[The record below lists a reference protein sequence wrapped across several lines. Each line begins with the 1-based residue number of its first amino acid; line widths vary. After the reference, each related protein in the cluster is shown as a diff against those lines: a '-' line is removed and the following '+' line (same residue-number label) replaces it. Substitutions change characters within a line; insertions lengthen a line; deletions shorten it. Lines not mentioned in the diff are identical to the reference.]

1 MSRFEIDPA
10 QGAHAASALSNEE
23 LEVLYRIVA
32 LEMAVRLSKEQFVE
46 LMERLGEA
54 RRNQDG
60 LIDKVRVERDRIL
73 FVNSVEADLQNLP
86 MTTDGEE
93 NRGQT
98 YGMYL

>member
-10 QGAHAASALSNEE
+10 QGAHAASGLTNEE

-54 RRNQDG
+54 RRNQDD

-93 NRGQT
+93 NLGQT